1 MKRFTLLIFLFISIQ
16 LKAQWSEQNSGVTVD
31 LWDVC
36 FVDSLNGW
44 AIGDSLIIKTTNG
57 GVSWDLTQTNFVT
70 NSLTKLRF
78 IDKTNGFI
86 QTQGKLFTSFDGGT
100 NWSQIEIENNLN
112 VNDFYFINE
121 NTGWITLADAWFTP
135 KVSMVA
141 KTSDRGNT
149 WQTVIKDSADII
161 ISFICIDF
169 LDSNYGIVTK
179 TSFVDN
185 SETEFFKTKNGGDSW
200 EYTGSFSS
208 GILNLK
214 IIDDSLII
222 AGDGCLTTSIDQGNN
237 WSLYNDF
244 IYSVKDISSADRE
257 NSWFLYV
264 LHTGE
269 HQVYYTDPT
278 LRFIKIYETP
288 LVLNAIDNYLNKYCW
303 VVGKNGKVLFY
314 KNNITHV
321 DAAIEQTKE
330 FEISYG
336 YPNPF
341 NSETLIKVANY
352 YIADVSIIVYDIVG
366 RKIQELYNGKMQ
378 PGNYT
383 VKWNGLNSEGNKCS
397 SGIYWIRFSIN
408 RQHEI
413 KKILLL
419 Q

>member
-1 MKRFTLLIFLFISIQ
+1 MKRFTFLIFLFMSI
-16 LKAQWSEQNSGVTVD
+16 LLRAQWSEQNSGVTVD

-36 FVDSLNGW
+36 FVDSLTGW

-57 GVSWDLTQTNFVT
+57 GISWELTQTNFIT
-70 NSLTKLRF
+70 NSFTKLKF
-78 IDKTNGFI
+78 IDKSNGFI

-112 VNDFYFINE
+112 VNDFYFIDE
-121 NTGWITLADAWFTP
+121 NTGWITLADAWFIP

-208 GILNLK
+208 GILDLK

-244 IYSVKDISSADRE
+244 IYFIKDISSADRE

-264 LHTGE
+264 KPTGE

-278 LRFIKIYETP
+278 LRFNKIYETP
-288 LVLNAIDNYLNKYCW
+288 LILNAIDNYLNKYCW
-303 VVGKNGKVLFY
+303 VVGKNGKILFY

-321 DAAIEQTKE
+321 DAAIEQTKK
-330 FEISYG
+330 FEMLSN

-341 NSETLIKVANY
+341 NSTTEIVFSLPLKENIKLKVFDILGREIVVLANDEFEIGKHEIEFNASNLPSGVYFYNLTTSSNSITKKMLLIK
-352 YIADVSIIVYDIVG
+352 
-366 RKIQELYNGKMQ
+366 
-378 PGNYT
+378 
-383 VKWNGLNSEGNKCS
+383 
-397 SGIYWIRFSIN
+397 
-408 RQHEI
+408 
-413 KKILLL
+413 
-419 Q
+419 